1 MKSDLKATIENDL
14 KELNSLYKEWFEIYH
29 KISAKLGLS
38 DSEFLIIYALVEL
51 KLSRQKDIADYYC
64 ISKQTIN
71 SAVKKL
77 VKTRI
82 IELKQAKGRDMQIIF
97 TQSGKDF
104 AQEKIIPIVNVEK
117 NALIEMGQKESQELL
132 RLTRKHLDIFKK
144 QISQSI

>member
-1 MKSDLKATIENDL
+1 MKSDL

-51 KLSRQKDIADYYC
+51 KLNRQKDIADYYC
-64 ISKQTIN
+64 VSKQTIN

-77 VKTRI
+77 VKTGI

-97 TQSGKDF
+97 TQAGKSF

-117 NALIEMGQKESQELL
+117 NALVAMGPKESQELL

-144 QISQSI
+144 HTTQIL

>member
-1 MKSDLKATIENDL
+1 MKSYLKAAIENDL
-14 KELNSLYKEWFEIYH
+14 KELNNLYKEWFEIYH

-51 KLSRQKDIADYYC
+51 KLNRQKDIADYYY

-77 VKTRI
+77 VKTGI

-97 TQSGKDF
+97 TQSGKSF
-104 AQEKIIPIVNVEK
+104 AQEKIIPIVNIEK
-117 NALIEMGQKESQELL
+117 KAMIEMGQKESQELL

>member
-1 MKSDLKATIENDL
+1 MKSDLKAAIENDL

-51 KLSRQKDIADYYC
+51 KLNRQKDIADYYC
-64 ISKQTIN
+64 VSKQTIN

-82 IELKQAKGRDMQIIF
+82 IKLKQAKGRDMQIIF
-97 TQSGKDF
+97 TQAGKNF

-117 NALIEMGQKESQELL
+117 NALISMGQKESHELL
-132 RLTRKHLDIFKK
+132 RLTRNHLDIFKK

>member
-1 MKSDLKATIENDL
+1 MKSYLKATIENDI

-51 KLSRQKDIADYYC
+51 KLNRQKDIADYYY

-77 VKTRI
+77 VRTGI

-97 TQSGKDF
+97 TQSGKSF
-104 AQEKIIPIVNVEK
+104 AQEKIIPIVNIEK
-117 NALIEMGQKESQELL
+117 KAMIEMGQKESQELL